1 MKRNFSQF
9 ENTDFLKGRCATHE
23 IGAPCTA
30 LHNCVVRIPNLY
42 GWKECSN
49 NLLHNDSTIKVRTG

>member
-9 ENTDFLKGRCATHE
+9 ENTDFLAYFPSNGRCATHE
-23 IGAPCTA
+23 IGVPCTA
-30 LHNCVVRIPNLY
+30 LHNSVVRIPNLY

-49 NLLHNDSTIKVRTG
+49 NLLHNDSTI